1 MHSTGEE
8 TDSMSK
14 VIGIDLGTTN
24 SCVAVVEGGKPVVI
38 TNAEGE
44 RTTPSVVAFTKDGE
58 RLVGGA
64 AKRQIATNSG
74 RTISSIKRHMG
85 SDYRVHIDGKDLTPQ
100 EISAMILAKIRRDA
114 ESYLGEPVTE
124 AVITVPAYFDDSQ
137 RKATQ
142 DAGRIA
148 GLNVLRIINEP
159 TAAAVA
165 YGLDNEAAQKI
176 LVYDLGGGTFD
187 VSIIEIEDGTFTVLA
202 TGGDT
207 HLGGDDFDQRIVE
220 YAVAEFKKSDR
231 IDLSRDPAAM
241 GRLKEEAE
249 KAKKELSAAPS
260 AQLNLPF
267 IAVGKDGPHH
277 LDISLSRPQFEMMT
291 GDLLARTVAPV
302 QNALRDAGI
311 SASQL
316 GKVLLVGGSTRMP
329 AVERQVKELLGCEPS
344 HSLNPDE
351 CVAMGAAVQGALLQ
365 GGGKLAGATGAAAQG
380 LVLMDVTPL
389 TLSIETLGGVAT
401 PLITRNSMIPT
412 RKSQIFT
419 TARPMQTSVEIN
431 VLQGERH
438 FARDN
443 KSLGKF
449 KLNGIRASFS
459 SKPQIEVTFDIDVNG
474 VVKVSAKDLA
484 TGREQNITITGST
497 NLSENEIQRAM
508 ADAAAYEAED
518 SRRKERLELHNQAE
532 VLAYKVDEAL
542 SKCKKELDKDEKARV
557 KADLANLRRCLR
569 KDKPEK
575 MNETEEAALRQAKS
589 QLEASATHKEADA
602 GTGDVEAFGK
612 AEELHAHIHGTGRV
626 EEAVAHG
633 PVKDDVAVGVVVD
646 DEDVVLLCKGHQLGV
661 QLRRAHAAHRVCGQG
676 DDHVLCLAGHILRD
690 ILHIRQ
696 EAMLFGQRVIPGF
709 CAAQQ
714 TACNEHRV
722 AGGGQQHGV
731 ALIAQHHADV
741 AHALLTAGAAGHLI
755 RRDLY
760 AEAALVV
767 AAHSIQQLRQVAQAV
782 LPVLRV
788 GSGIHHGLADVLG
801 GRKVRRAD
809 AQIINGAALS
819 FQSYLAFVQCGEDL
833 VAEQVQSFGK
843 FHDTIPLKS
852 SCFQHEPF

>member
-1 MHSTGEE
+1 
-8 TDSMSK
+8 MSK

-74 RTISSIKRHMG
+74 RTVSSIKRYMG
-85 SDYRVHIDGKDLTPQ
+85 SDHRVHIDGRDLTPQ
-100 EISAMILAKIRRDA
+100 EISAMILTKIRRDA

-165 YGLDNEAAQKI
+165 YGLDNEAPQKI

-207 HLGGDDFDQRIVE
+207 HLGGDDFDERIVE
-220 YAVAEFKKSDR
+220 WAVAEFRRSDR
-231 IDLSRDPAAM
+231 IDLTKDPAAM

-249 KAKKELSAAPS
+249 KAKKELSSALS

-277 LDISLSRPQFEMMT
+277 LDLSLGRPQFEMMT
-291 GDLLARTVAPV
+291 GDLLARTVQPV
-302 QNALRDAGI
+302 RDAGL

-329 AVERQVKELLGCEPS
+329 AVERQVRELLGCEPS
-344 HSLNPDE
+344 HTLNPDE
-351 CVAMGAAVQGALLQ
+351 CVAMGAAVQGGLLQ

-449 KLNGIRASFS
+449 KLTGIRSGFS

-474 VVKVSAKDLA
+474 VVKVSAKDLG

-508 ADAAAYEAED
+508 ADAAAYEEED
-518 SRRKERLELHNQAE
+518 TRRRERLELHNQAE
-532 VLAYKVDEAL
+532 MLAYKVDEAL
-542 SKCKKELDKDEKARV
+542 SKCKKELDKDEKNRV
-557 KADLANLRRCLR
+557 KNDLASLRRCLR

-575 MNETEEAALRQAKS
+575 MNETEEANLRQAKS
-589 QLEASATHKEADA
+589 QLEASANHLMVLYSTEQDA
-602 GTGDVEAFGK
+602 G
-612 AEELHAHIHGTGRV
+612 
-626 EEAVAHG
+626 
-633 PVKDDVAVGVVVD
+633 
-646 DEDVVLLCKGHQLGV
+646 
-661 QLRRAHAAHRVCGQG
+661 
-676 DDHVLCLAGHILRD
+676 
-690 ILHIRQ
+690 RQ
-696 EAMLFGQRVIPGF
+696 
-709 CAAQQ
+709 
-714 TACNEHRV
+714 
-722 AGGGQQHGV
+722 
-731 ALIAQHHADV
+731 
-741 AHALLTAGAAGHLI
+741 
-755 RRDLY
+755 
-760 AEAALVV
+760 
-767 AAHSIQQLRQVAQAV
+767 
-782 LPVLRV
+782 
-788 GSGIHHGLADVLG
+788 
-801 GRKVRRAD
+801 
-809 AQIINGAALS
+809 
-819 FQSYLAFVQCGEDL
+819 
-833 VAEQVQSFGK
+833 
-843 FHDTIPLKS
+843 
-852 SCFQHEPF
+852 

>member
-1 MHSTGEE
+1 
-8 TDSMSK
+8 MSN

-38 TNAEGE
+38 ANAEGE
-44 RTTPSVVAFTKDGE
+44 RTTPSVVAFTRDGE

-74 RTISSIKRHMG
+74 RTISSIKRYMG
-85 SDYRVHIDGKDLTPQ
+85 SDHRVHIDGKDLTPQ
-100 EISAMILAKIRRDA
+100 EISAMILTKIRRDA

-165 YGLDNEAAQKI
+165 YGLDNEAPQKI
-176 LVYDLGGGTFD
+176 LVY
-187 VSIIEIEDGTFTVLA
+187 
-202 TGGDT
+202 
-207 HLGGDDFDQRIVE
+207 
-220 YAVAEFKKSDR
+220 
-231 IDLSRDPAAM
+231 DLSRDPAAM

-249 KAKKELSAAPS
+249 KAKKELSSALS

-277 LDISLSRPQFEMMT
+277 LDLTLTRPQFEMMT
-291 GDLLARTVAPV
+291 GDLLARTVQPV

-311 SASQL
+311 AASQL

-365 GGGKLAGATGAAAQG
+365 GGGKLAGASGAAAQG

-474 VVKVSAKDLA
+474 VVKVSAKDLG

-497 NLSENEIQRAM
+497 NLSEHEIQRAM
-508 ADAAAYEAED
+508 ADAAPYEAED

-542 SKCKKELDKDEKARV
+542 SKCKKELDKDEKNRI
-557 KADLANLRRCLR
+557 KADVANLRRCLR

-575 MNETEEAALRQAKS
+575 MNETEEANLRQAKE
-589 QLEASATHKEADA
+589 QLEASANHLMMLYTS
-602 GTGDVEAFGK
+602 
-612 AEELHAHIHGTGRV
+612 EEQ
-626 EEAVAHG
+626 EE
-633 PVKDDVAVGVVVD
+633 
-646 DEDVVLLCKGHQLGV
+646 Q
-661 QLRRAHAAHRVCGQG
+661 
-676 DDHVLCLAGHILRD
+676 
-690 ILHIRQ
+690 
-696 EAMLFGQRVIPGF
+696 
-709 CAAQQ
+709 
-714 TACNEHRV
+714 
-722 AGGGQQHGV
+722 
-731 ALIAQHHADV
+731 
-741 AHALLTAGAAGHLI
+741 
-755 RRDLY
+755 
-760 AEAALVV
+760 
-767 AAHSIQQLRQVAQAV
+767 
-782 LPVLRV
+782 
-788 GSGIHHGLADVLG
+788 
-801 GRKVRRAD
+801 
-809 AQIINGAALS
+809 
-819 FQSYLAFVQCGEDL
+819 
-833 VAEQVQSFGK
+833 
-843 FHDTIPLKS
+843 
-852 SCFQHEPF
+852 

>member
-1 MHSTGEE
+1 
-8 TDSMSK
+8 MSK

-38 TNAEGE
+38 ANAEGE

-100 EISAMILAKIRRDA
+100 EISAMILTKIRRDA

-165 YGLDNEAAQKI
+165 YGLDNEAPQKI

-207 HLGGDDFDQRIVE
+207 HLGGDDFDERIVE

-231 IDLSRDPAAM
+231 IDLTRDPAAM

-249 KAKKELSAAPS
+249 KAKKELSSAPA

-277 LDISLSRPQFEMMT
+277 LDLSITRPQFEMMT
-291 GDLLARTVAPV
+291 GDLLSRTVQPV

-329 AVERQVKELLGCEPS
+329 AVERQVKELLGKEPS

-351 CVAMGAAVQGALLQ
+351 CVAMGAAVQGGLLQ

-449 KLNGIRASFS
+449 KLTGIRAGFS

-474 VVKVSAKDLA
+474 VVKVSAKDL
-484 TGREQNITITGST
+484 GTITGST

-518 SRRKERLELHNQAE
+518 SRRKERLDLHNQAE

-542 SKCKKELDKDEKARV
+542 SKCKKELDKDEKNRV

-589 QLEASATHKEADA
+589 QLEASANHLMVLYTSQTEQDA
-602 GTGDVEAFGK
+602 SGND
-612 AEELHAHIHGTGRV
+612 
-626 EEAVAHG
+626 
-633 PVKDDVAVGVVVD
+633 
-646 DEDVVLLCKGHQLGV
+646 
-661 QLRRAHAAHRVCGQG
+661 
-676 DDHVLCLAGHILRD
+676 
-690 ILHIRQ
+690 
-696 EAMLFGQRVIPGF
+696 
-709 CAAQQ
+709 
-714 TACNEHRV
+714 
-722 AGGGQQHGV
+722 
-731 ALIAQHHADV
+731 
-741 AHALLTAGAAGHLI
+741 TAGS
-755 RRDLY
+755 
-760 AEAALVV
+760 V
-767 AAHSIQQLRQVAQAV
+767 
-782 LPVLRV
+782 
-788 GSGIHHGLADVLG
+788 
-801 GRKVRRAD
+801 
-809 AQIINGAALS
+809 
-819 FQSYLAFVQCGEDL
+819 
-833 VAEQVQSFGK
+833 
-843 FHDTIPLKS
+843 
-852 SCFQHEPF
+852 

>member
-351 CVAMGAAVQGALLQ
+351 CVAMGAAVQGGLLQ
-365 GGGKLAGATGAAAQG
+365 GGGKLTGAAAQG

-449 KLNGIRASFS
+449 KLTGIRASFS

-474 VVKVSAKDLA
+474 VVKVSAKDLG

-518 SRRKERLELHNQAE
+518 SRRKERLDLHNQAE

-542 SKCKKELDKDEKARV
+542 SKCKKELDKDEKNRI
-557 KADLANLRRCLR
+557 KTDLANLRRCLR

-575 MNETEEAALRQAKS
+575 MNENEEANLRQAKT
-589 QLEASATHKEADA
+589 QLEESANH
-602 GTGDVEAFGK
+602 
-612 AEELHAHIHGTGRV
+612 LM
-626 EEAVAHG
+626 
-633 PVKDDVAVGVVVD
+633 
-646 DEDVVLLCKGHQLGV
+646 VLYTSE
-661 QLRRAHAAHRVCGQG
+661 QG
-676 DDHVLCLAGHILRD
+676 
-690 ILHIRQ
+690 
-696 EAMLFGQRVIPGF
+696 E
-709 CAAQQ
+709 
-714 TACNEHRV
+714 
-722 AGGGQQHGV
+722 
-731 ALIAQHHADV
+731 
-741 AHALLTAGAAGHLI
+741 
-755 RRDLY
+755 
-760 AEAALVV
+760 
-767 AAHSIQQLRQVAQAV
+767 
-782 LPVLRV
+782 
-788 GSGIHHGLADVLG
+788 SG
-801 GRKVRRAD
+801 
-809 AQIINGAALS
+809 NGENNL
-819 FQSYLAFVQCGEDL
+819 
-833 VAEQVQSFGK
+833 
-843 FHDTIPLKS
+843 
-852 SCFQHEPF
+852 

>member
-1 MHSTGEE
+1 
-8 TDSMSK
+8 MSK

-74 RTISSIKRHMG
+74 RTISSIKRYMG
-85 SDYRVHIDGKDLTPQ
+85 SDYRAHIDGKDLAPQ

-114 ESYLGEPVTE
+114 ESYLGESVTE

-231 IDLSRDPAAM
+231 IDLTRDPAAM

-249 KAKKELSAAPS
+249 KAKKELSSAPS

-277 LDISLSRPQFEMMT
+277 LDIALSRPQFEMMT
-291 GDLLARTVAPV
+291 GDLLSRTVTPV

-329 AVERQVKELLGCEPS
+329 AVERQVRELLGKEPS

-351 CVAMGAAVQGALLQ
+351 CVAIGAAIQ
-365 GGGKLAGATGAAAQG
+365 GGKLAGDAGAG
-380 LVLMDVTPL
+380 DILLLDVTPL
-389 TLSIETLGGVAT
+389 SLSIETMGGVAT
-401 PLITRNSMIPT
+401 RLIERNTTIPT
-412 RKSQIFT
+412 KKSQIFS
-419 TARPMQTSVEIN
+419 TAADNQTAVDIH
-431 VLQGERH
+431 VVQGERQ

-443 KSLGKF
+443 KTLGQF
-449 KLNGIRASFS
+449 RLDGIPPARRGI
-459 SKPQIEVTFDIDVNG
+459 PQIEVTFDIDANGIVN
-474 VVKVSAKDLA
+474 VSAKDLG
-484 TGREQNITITGST
+484 TGKEQHITITSGS
-497 NLSENEIQRAM
+497 NMSDDDIDKAVKE
-508 ADAAAYEAED
+508 AAEYEAQD
-518 SRRKERLELHNQAE
+518 KKRKEAIDARNDADSMVFQTEKALEEVGDKIAPGDKAE
-532 VLAYKVDEAL
+532 VE
-542 SKCKKELDKDEKARV
+542 
-557 KADLANLRRCLR
+557 ADLNSL
-569 KDKPEK
+569 
-575 MNETEEAALRQAKS
+575 
-589 QLEASATHKEADA
+589 KEAINRA
-602 GTGDVEAFGK
+602 P
-612 AEELHAHIHGTGRV
+612 V
-626 EEAVAHG
+626 EEMTDAQV
-633 PVKDDVAVGVVVD
+633 
-646 DEDVVLLCKGHQLGV
+646 EDIK
-661 QLRRAHAAHRVCGQG
+661 
-676 DDHVLCLAGHILRD
+676 AGREKLMNSA
-690 ILHIRQ
+690 Q
-696 EAMLFGQRVIPGF
+696 KLFAKVYEQ
-709 CAAQQ
+709 AQ
-714 TACNEHRV
+714 AS
-722 AGGGQQHGV
+722 
-731 ALIAQHHADV
+731 
-741 AHALLTAGAAGHLI
+741 GAAGQAGP
-755 RRDLY
+755 DMGG
-760 AEAALVV
+760 AGNAAGGDDVV
-767 AAHSIQQLRQVAQAV
+767 D
-782 LPVLRV
+782 
-788 GSGIHHGLADVLG
+788 ADFKEV
-801 GRKVRRAD
+801 
-809 AQIINGAALS
+809 
-819 FQSYLAFVQCGEDL
+819 
-833 VAEQVQSFGK
+833 
-843 FHDTIPLKS
+843 
-852 SCFQHEPF
+852 

>member
-1 MHSTGEE
+1 
-8 TDSMSK
+8 MSK

-64 AKRQIATNSG
+64 AKRQLATNSG
-74 RTISSIKRHMG
+74 RTVSSIKRHMG

-100 EISAMILAKIRRDA
+100 EISAMILTKIRRDA

-165 YGLDNEAAQKI
+165 YGLDNEAPQEDPGLRPRRRHLRRLHHRDRRRHLHGAGHRRRYPPRRRRLRPAHRGIRRGRVQEI
-176 LVYDLGGGTFD
+176 GPHRPLPRPRRHGTP
-187 VSIIEIEDGTFTVLA
+187 E
-202 TGGDT
+202 
-207 HLGGDDFDQRIVE
+207 R
-220 YAVAEFKKSDR
+220 R
-231 IDLSRDPAAM
+231 
-241 GRLKEEAE
+241 GR
-249 KAKKELSAAPS
+249 KAKKELSSALS

-277 LDISLSRPQFEMMT
+277 LDLTISRPQFEMMT

-351 CVAMGAAVQGALLQ
+351 CVAMGAAVQGGLLQ

-474 VVKVSAKDLA
+474 VVKVSAKDLG

-518 SRRKERLELHNQAE
+518 SRRKERLDLHNQAE

-542 SKCKKELDKDEKARV
+542 SKCKKELDKEEKNRI
-557 KADLANLRRCLR
+557 KADVANLRRCLR

-575 MNETEEAALRQAKS
+575 MNETEEANLRQAKS
-589 QLEASATHKEADA
+589 QLEASA
-602 GTGDVEAFGK
+602 
-612 AEELHAHIHGTGRV
+612 
-626 EEAVAHG
+626 
-633 PVKDDVAVGVVVD
+633 
-646 DEDVVLLCKGHQLGV
+646 
-661 QLRRAHAAHRVCGQG
+661 
-676 DDHVLCLAGHILRD
+676 
-690 ILHIRQ
+690 
-696 EAMLFGQRVIPGF
+696 
-709 CAAQQ
+709 
-714 TACNEHRV
+714 N
-722 AGGGQQHGV
+722 
-731 ALIAQHHADV
+731 
-741 AHALLTAGAAGHLI
+741 HLMV
-755 RRDLY
+755 LY
-760 AEAALVV
+760 ASEQ
-767 AAHSIQQLRQVAQAV
+767 SEN
-782 LPVLRV
+782 
-788 GSGIHHGLADVLG
+788 GSDG
-801 GRKVRRAD
+801 
-809 AQIINGAALS
+809 
-819 FQSYLAFVQCGEDL
+819 
-833 VAEQVQSFGK
+833 
-843 FHDTIPLKS
+843 TI
-852 SCFQHEPF
+852 

>member
-165 YGLDNEAAQKI
+165 YGLDNEASQKI

-311 SASQL
+311 SI
-316 GKVLLVGGSTRMP
+316 V
-329 AVERQVKELLGCEPS
+329 
-344 HSLNPDE
+344 
-351 CVAMGAAVQGALLQ
+351 
-365 GGGKLAGATGAAAQG
+365 
-380 LVLMDVTPL
+380 
-389 TLSIETLGGVAT
+389 SITHY
-401 PLITRNSMIPT
+401 M
-412 RKSQIFT
+412 
-419 TARPMQTSVEIN
+419 
-431 VLQGERH
+431 
-438 FARDN
+438 
-443 KSLGKF
+443 
-449 KLNGIRASFS
+449 
-459 SKPQIEVTFDIDVNG
+459 
-474 VVKVSAKDLA
+474 
-484 TGREQNITITGST
+484 
-497 NLSENEIQRAM
+497 
-508 ADAAAYEAED
+508 
-518 SRRKERLELHNQAE
+518 
-532 VLAYKVDEAL
+532 
-542 SKCKKELDKDEKARV
+542 
-557 KADLANLRRCLR
+557 
-569 KDKPEK
+569 
-575 MNETEEAALRQAKS
+575 EEAAQADRILVMSRGRIVMEGTPEQVFSQTKRLHGYHLDVPQATELR
-589 QLEASATHKEADA
+589 D
-602 GTGDVEAFGK
+602 
-612 AEELHAHIHGTGRV
+612 ELA
-626 EEAVAHG
+626 
-633 PVKDDVAVGVVVD
+633 AVGLPMPENIITPEECAKAIFD
-646 DEDVVLLCKGHQLGV
+646 LLK
-661 QLRRAHAAHRVCGQG
+661 
-676 DDHVLCLAGHILRD
+676 
-690 ILHIRQ
+690 
-696 EAMLFGQRVIPGF
+696 
-709 CAAQQ
+709 
-714 TACNEHRV
+714 
-722 AGGGQQHGV
+722 
-731 ALIAQHHADV
+731 
-741 AHALLTAGAAGHLI
+741 
-755 RRDLY
+755 
-760 AEAALVV
+760 
-767 AAHSIQQLRQVAQAV
+767 
-782 LPVLRV
+782 
-788 GSGIHHGLADVLG
+788 
-801 GRKVRRAD
+801 
-809 AQIINGAALS
+809 
-819 FQSYLAFVQCGEDL
+819 
-833 VAEQVQSFGK
+833 
-843 FHDTIPLKS
+843 
-852 SCFQHEPF
+852 

>member
-1 MHSTGEE
+1 MG
-8 TDSMSK
+8 K

-64 AKRQIATNSG
+64 AKRQLATNAG
-74 RTISSIKRHMG
+74 RTISSIKRRMG
-85 SDYRVHIDGKDLTPQ
+85 GDYRVRIDGKDLTPQ
-100 EISAMILAKIRRDA
+100 EISAMILSKLRRDA
-114 ESYLGEPVTE
+114 ESYLGEKVTE

-165 YGLDNEAAQKI
+165 YGLDNEAPQKI

-207 HLGGDDFDQRIVE
+207 RLGGDDFDGRIVDWL
-220 YAVAEFKKSDR
+220 VQEFKKTDR
-231 IDLSRDPAAM
+231 IDLTRDPAAM

-249 KAKKELSAAPS
+249 KAKKELSSAPS
-260 AQLNLPF
+260 AAINLPF

-277 LDISLSRPQFEMMT
+277 IDATLSRPQFEMMT
-291 GDLLARTVAPV
+291 ADLLARTVEPV
-302 QNALRDAGI
+302 QNALRDAGL
-311 SASQL
+311 APADL
-316 GKVLLVGGSTRMP
+316 GRVLLVGGSTRMP
-329 AVERQVKELLGCEPS
+329 AVARQVKELLGKEPS
-344 HSLNPDE
+344 HTLNPDE
-351 CVAMGAAVQGALLQ
+351 CVAMGAAIQGGLLQ

-431 VLQGERH
+431 VLQGERR
-438 FARDN
+438 FAKDN

-449 KLNGIRASFS
+449 KLGGIRAGFS

-497 NLSENEIQRAM
+497 NLSESEIQRAM

-518 SRRKERLELHNQAE
+518 SRRKGRLELHNQAE
-532 VLAYKVDEAL
+532 ILAYTVDDAL
-542 SKCKKELDKDEKARV
+542 AKCKKEIDKDERSRV
-557 KADLANLRRCLR
+557 KNDLADLRRCIR
-569 KDKPEK
+569 KDHPEK
-575 MNETEEAALRQAKS
+575 MNDAEESALRTAKET
-589 QLEASATHKEADA
+589 LEASASH
-602 GTGDVEAFGK
+602 
-612 AEELHAHIHGTGRV
+612 LM
-626 EEAVAHG
+626 
-633 PVKDDVAVGVVVD
+633 
-646 DEDVVLLCKGHQLGV
+646 VLYS
-661 QLRRAHAAHRVCGQG
+661 
-676 DDHVLCLAGHILRD
+676 
-690 ILHIRQ
+690 
-696 EAMLFGQRVIPGF
+696 
-709 CAAQQ
+709 QQ
-714 TACNEHRV
+714 N
-722 AGGGQQHGV
+722 
-731 ALIAQHHADV
+731 
-741 AHALLTAGAAGHLI
+741 AGAA
-755 RRDLY
+755 D
-760 AEAALVV
+760 
-767 AAHSIQQLRQVAQAV
+767 
-782 LPVLRV
+782 
-788 GSGIHHGLADVLG
+788 G
-801 GRKVRRAD
+801 GET
-809 AQIINGAALS
+809 L
-819 FQSYLAFVQCGEDL
+819 
-833 VAEQVQSFGK
+833 
-843 FHDTIPLKS
+843 
-852 SCFQHEPF
+852 

>member
-1 MHSTGEE
+1 MRVAKTER
-8 TDSMSK
+8 TTRMSK

-64 AKRQIATNSG
+64 AKRQLATNSG
-74 RTISSIKRHMG
+74 RTVSSIKRHMG

-100 EISAMILAKIRRDA
+100 EISAMILTKIRRDA

-165 YGLDNEAAQKI
+165 YGLDNEAPQKI
-176 LVYDLGGGTFD
+176 LVYD
-187 VSIIEIEDGTFTVLA
+187 
-202 TGGDT
+202 
-207 HLGGDDFDQRIVE
+207 LGGDDFDQRIVE

-249 KAKKELSAAPS
+249 KAKKELSSALS

-277 LDISLSRPQFEMMT
+277 LDLTISRPQFEMMT

-351 CVAMGAAVQGALLQ
+351 CVAMGAAVQGGLLQ
-365 GGGKLAGATGAAAQG
+365 GGGKLAGASGAAAQG

-474 VVKVSAKDLA
+474 VVKVSAKDLG

-518 SRRKERLELHNQAE
+518 SRRKERLDLHNQAE

-542 SKCKKELDKDEKARV
+542 SKCKKELDKEEKNRI
-557 KADLANLRRCLR
+557 KADVANLRRCLR

-575 MNETEEAALRQAKS
+575 MNETEEANLRQAKS
-589 QLEASATHKEADA
+589 QLEASA
-602 GTGDVEAFGK
+602 
-612 AEELHAHIHGTGRV
+612 
-626 EEAVAHG
+626 
-633 PVKDDVAVGVVVD
+633 
-646 DEDVVLLCKGHQLGV
+646 
-661 QLRRAHAAHRVCGQG
+661 
-676 DDHVLCLAGHILRD
+676 
-690 ILHIRQ
+690 
-696 EAMLFGQRVIPGF
+696 
-709 CAAQQ
+709 
-714 TACNEHRV
+714 N
-722 AGGGQQHGV
+722 
-731 ALIAQHHADV
+731 
-741 AHALLTAGAAGHLI
+741 HLMV
-755 RRDLY
+755 LY
-760 AEAALVV
+760 ASEQ
-767 AAHSIQQLRQVAQAV
+767 SEN
-782 LPVLRV
+782 
-788 GSGIHHGLADVLG
+788 GSDG
-801 GRKVRRAD
+801 
-809 AQIINGAALS
+809 
-819 FQSYLAFVQCGEDL
+819 
-833 VAEQVQSFGK
+833 
-843 FHDTIPLKS
+843 TI
-852 SCFQHEPF
+852 

>member
-351 CVAMGAAVQGALLQ
+351 CVAMGAAVQG
-365 GGGKLAGATGAAAQG
+365 G
-380 LVLMDVTPL
+380 L
-389 TLSIETLGGVAT
+389 
-401 PLITRNSMIPT
+401 
-412 RKSQIFT
+412 
-419 TARPMQTSVEIN
+419 
-431 VLQGERH
+431 LQGERH

-449 KLNGIRASFS
+449 KLTGIRASFS

-474 VVKVSAKDLA
+474 VVKVSAKDLG

-508 ADAAAYEAED
+508 ADAAAYEVED
-518 SRRKERLELHNQAE
+518 SRRKERLDLHNQAE

-542 SKCKKELDKDEKARV
+542 SKCKKELDKDEKNRI
-557 KADLANLRRCLR
+557 KTDLANLRRCLR

-575 MNETEEAALRQAKS
+575 MNENEEAALRQAKT
-589 QLEASATHKEADA
+589 QLEESANHLMVLYTSEQETD
-602 GTGDVEAFGK
+602 GT
-612 AEELHAHIHGTGRV
+612 
-626 EEAVAHG
+626 
-633 PVKDDVAVGVVVD
+633 
-646 DEDVVLLCKGHQLGV
+646 
-661 QLRRAHAAHRVCGQG
+661 
-676 DDHVLCLAGHILRD
+676 
-690 ILHIRQ
+690 
-696 EAMLFGQRVIPGF
+696 
-709 CAAQQ
+709 
-714 TACNEHRV
+714 NN
-722 AGGGQQHGV
+722 
-731 ALIAQHHADV
+731 AL
-741 AHALLTAGAAGHLI
+741 
-755 RRDLY
+755 
-760 AEAALVV
+760 
-767 AAHSIQQLRQVAQAV
+767 
-782 LPVLRV
+782 
-788 GSGIHHGLADVLG
+788 
-801 GRKVRRAD
+801 
-809 AQIINGAALS
+809 
-819 FQSYLAFVQCGEDL
+819 
-833 VAEQVQSFGK
+833 
-843 FHDTIPLKS
+843 
-852 SCFQHEPF
+852 

>member
-1 MHSTGEE
+1 
-8 TDSMSK
+8 MSK

-24 SCVAVVEGGKPVVI
+24 SCVAVMEGGEAVVI
-38 TNAEGE
+38 PNAEGN
-44 RTTPSVVAFTKDGE
+44 RTTPSVVAFSKTGE
-58 RLVGGA
+58 RMVGQV
-64 AKRQIATNSG
+64 AKRQAITNPD
-74 RTISSIKRHMG
+74 RTISSIKREMG
-85 SDYRVHIDGKDLTPQ
+85 TDHRVTIDDKSYTPQ
-100 EISAMILAKIRRDA
+100 EISAMILQKLKADA
-114 ESYLGEPVTE
+114 EAYLGTPVSE
-124 AVITVPAYFDDSQ
+124 AVITVPAYFTDSQ
-137 RKATQ
+137 RQATK
-142 DAGRIA
+142 DAGKIA
-148 GLNVLRIINEP
+148 GLDVKRIINEP
-159 TAAAVA
+159 TAAALA
-165 YGLDNEAAQKI
+165 YGVDKEQAQKI
-176 LVYDLGGGTFD
+176 MVYDLGGGTFD

-207 HLGGDDFDQRIVE
+207 HLGGDDFDERIVE

-231 IDLSRDPAAM
+231 IDLTRDPAAM

-249 KAKKELSAAPS
+249 KAKKELSSAPA

-277 LDISLSRPQFEMMT
+277 LDLSITRPQFEMMT
-291 GDLLARTVAPV
+291 GDLLSRTVQPV

-329 AVERQVKELLGCEPS
+329 AVERQVKELLGKEPS

-351 CVAMGAAVQGALLQ
+351 CVAMGAAVQGGLLQ

-449 KLNGIRASFS
+449 KLTGIRAGFS

-474 VVKVSAKDLA
+474 VVKVSAKDLG

-518 SRRKERLELHNQAE
+518 SRRKERLDLHNQAE

-542 SKCKKELDKDEKARV
+542 SKCKKELDKDEKNRV

-589 QLEASATHKEADA
+589 QLEASANHLMVLYTSQTEQDA
-602 GTGDVEAFGK
+602 SGND
-612 AEELHAHIHGTGRV
+612 
-626 EEAVAHG
+626 
-633 PVKDDVAVGVVVD
+633 
-646 DEDVVLLCKGHQLGV
+646 
-661 QLRRAHAAHRVCGQG
+661 
-676 DDHVLCLAGHILRD
+676 
-690 ILHIRQ
+690 
-696 EAMLFGQRVIPGF
+696 
-709 CAAQQ
+709 
-714 TACNEHRV
+714 
-722 AGGGQQHGV
+722 
-731 ALIAQHHADV
+731 
-741 AHALLTAGAAGHLI
+741 TAGS
-755 RRDLY
+755 
-760 AEAALVV
+760 V
-767 AAHSIQQLRQVAQAV
+767 
-782 LPVLRV
+782 
-788 GSGIHHGLADVLG
+788 
-801 GRKVRRAD
+801 
-809 AQIINGAALS
+809 
-819 FQSYLAFVQCGEDL
+819 
-833 VAEQVQSFGK
+833 
-843 FHDTIPLKS
+843 
-852 SCFQHEPF
+852 

>member
-1 MHSTGEE
+1 
-8 TDSMSK
+8 MSK

-165 YGLDNEAAQKI
+165 YGLDNEASQKI

-207 HLGGDDFDQRIVE
+207 HLGGDDFDERIVE

-231 IDLSRDPAAM
+231 IDLTKDPAAM

-291 GDLLARTVAPV
+291 GDLLARTVQPV

-329 AVERQVKELLGCEPS
+329 AVERQVKLGKEPS

-351 CVAMGAAVQGALLQ
+351 CVAMGAAVQGGLLQ

-474 VVKVSAKDLA
+474 VVKVSAKDLG

-518 SRRKERLELHNQAE
+518 SRRKDRLDLHNQAE

-542 SKCKKELDKDEKARV
+542 SKCKKELDKDEKNRI
-557 KADLANLRRCLR
+557 KSDLANLRRCLR

-589 QLEASATHKEADA
+589 QLEASANHLMVLYTSEQ
-602 GTGDVEAFGK
+602 GS
-612 AEELHAHIHGTGRV
+612 
-626 EEAVAHG
+626 
-633 PVKDDVAVGVVVD
+633 DDTNST
-646 DEDVVLLCKGHQLGV
+646 L
-661 QLRRAHAAHRVCGQG
+661 
-676 DDHVLCLAGHILRD
+676 
-690 ILHIRQ
+690 
-696 EAMLFGQRVIPGF
+696 
-709 CAAQQ
+709 
-714 TACNEHRV
+714 
-722 AGGGQQHGV
+722 
-731 ALIAQHHADV
+731 
-741 AHALLTAGAAGHLI
+741 
-755 RRDLY
+755 
-760 AEAALVV
+760 
-767 AAHSIQQLRQVAQAV
+767 
-782 LPVLRV
+782 
-788 GSGIHHGLADVLG
+788 
-801 GRKVRRAD
+801 
-809 AQIINGAALS
+809 
-819 FQSYLAFVQCGEDL
+819 
-833 VAEQVQSFGK
+833 
-843 FHDTIPLKS
+843 
-852 SCFQHEPF
+852 

>member
-1 MHSTGEE
+1 
-8 TDSMSK
+8 MSK

-38 TNAEGE
+38 ANAEGE

-85 SDYRVHIDGKDLTPQ
+85 SDYRVRIDGKDLTPQ
-100 EISAMILAKIRRDA
+100 EISAMILTKIRRDA

-165 YGLDNEAAQKI
+165 YGLDNEAPQKI

-207 HLGGDDFDQRIVE
+207 HLGGDDFDERIVE

-231 IDLSRDPAAM
+231 IDLTRDPAAM

-249 KAKKELSAAPS
+249 KAKKELSSAPA

-277 LDISLSRPQFEMMT
+277 LDLSITRPQFEMMT
-291 GDLLARTVAPV
+291 GDLLSRTVQPV

-329 AVERQVKELLGCEPS
+329 AVERQVKELLGKEPS
-344 HSLNPDE
+344 PDE
-351 CVAMGAAVQGALLQ
+351 CVAMGAAVQGGLLQ

-449 KLNGIRASFS
+449 KLTGIRAGFS

-474 VVKVSAKDLA
+474 VVKVSAKDLG

-518 SRRKERLELHNQAE
+518 SRRKERLDLHNQAE

-542 SKCKKELDKDEKARV
+542 SKCKKELDKDEKNRV

-589 QLEASATHKEADA
+589 QLEASANHLMVLYTSQTEQDA
-602 GTGDVEAFGK
+602 SGND
-612 AEELHAHIHGTGRV
+612 
-626 EEAVAHG
+626 
-633 PVKDDVAVGVVVD
+633 
-646 DEDVVLLCKGHQLGV
+646 
-661 QLRRAHAAHRVCGQG
+661 
-676 DDHVLCLAGHILRD
+676 
-690 ILHIRQ
+690 
-696 EAMLFGQRVIPGF
+696 
-709 CAAQQ
+709 
-714 TACNEHRV
+714 
-722 AGGGQQHGV
+722 
-731 ALIAQHHADV
+731 
-741 AHALLTAGAAGHLI
+741 TAGS
-755 RRDLY
+755 
-760 AEAALVV
+760 V
-767 AAHSIQQLRQVAQAV
+767 
-782 LPVLRV
+782 
-788 GSGIHHGLADVLG
+788 
-801 GRKVRRAD
+801 
-809 AQIINGAALS
+809 
-819 FQSYLAFVQCGEDL
+819 
-833 VAEQVQSFGK
+833 
-843 FHDTIPLKS
+843 
-852 SCFQHEPF
+852 

>member
-1 MHSTGEE
+1 
-8 TDSMSK
+8 MSK

-74 RTISSIKRHMG
+74 RTVSSIKRHMG
-85 SDYRVHIDGKDLTPQ
+85 SDYRVHIDGRDLTPQ
-100 EISAMILAKIRRDA
+100 EISAMILTKIRRDA

-165 YGLDNEAAQKI
+165 YGLDNEAPQKI

-207 HLGGDDFDQRIVE
+207 HLGGDDFDERIVE
-220 YAVAEFKKSDR
+220 WAVAEFRRSDR
-231 IDLSRDPAAM
+231 IDLTKDPAAM

-249 KAKKELSAAPS
+249 KAKKELSSALS

-277 LDISLSRPQFEMMT
+277 LDLSLGRPQFEMMT
-291 GDLLARTVAPV
+291 GDLLARTVQPV
-302 QNALRDAGI
+302 QNALRDAGL

-329 AVERQVKELLGCEPS
+329 AVERQVRELLGCEPS
-344 HSLNPDE
+344 HTLNPDE
-351 CVAMGAAVQGALLQ
+351 CVAMGAAVQGGLLQ

-449 KLNGIRASFS
+449 KLTGIRAGFS
-459 SKPQIEVTFDIDVNG
+459 SKPQIEVTFDIDANGIVN
-474 VVKVSAKDLA
+474 VSAKDLG
-484 TGREQNITITGST
+484 TGTEQHITITSSS
-497 NLSENEIQRAM
+497 NMSKEDIEKAVK
-508 ADAAAYEAED
+508 DAEQYAAED
-518 SRRKERLELHNQAE
+518 AKIKEKVEVRNQADQMVYQSEKTLGE
-532 VLAYKVDEAL
+532 VG
-542 SKCKKELDKDEKARV
+542 DKIPADEKAKV
-557 KADLANLRRCLR
+557 QSGI
-569 KDKPEK
+569 DKLKEVLK
-575 MNETEEAALRQAKS
+575 GDDTDAIKSATEELTQMFYQMSEKLYQQANP
-589 QLEASATHKEADA
+589 QGGAQAGPDMGGQNGGAQTGPNGQQYYDADY
-602 GTGDVEAFGK
+602 K
-612 AEELHAHIHGTGRV
+612 
-626 EEAVAHG
+626 
-633 PVKDDVAVGVVVD
+633 VVD
-646 DEDVVLLCKGHQLGV
+646 D
-661 QLRRAHAAHRVCGQG
+661 
-676 DDHVLCLAGHILRD
+676 DD
-690 ILHIRQ
+690 
-696 EAMLFGQRVIPGF
+696 
-709 CAAQQ
+709 
-714 TACNEHRV
+714 NN
-722 AGGGQQHGV
+722 
-731 ALIAQHHADV
+731 
-741 AHALLTAGAAGHLI
+741 
-755 RRDLY
+755 
-760 AEAALVV
+760 
-767 AAHSIQQLRQVAQAV
+767 
-782 LPVLRV
+782 
-788 GSGIHHGLADVLG
+788 
-801 GRKVRRAD
+801 K
-809 AQIINGAALS
+809 
-819 FQSYLAFVQCGEDL
+819 
-833 VAEQVQSFGK
+833 K
-843 FHDTIPLKS
+843 
-852 SCFQHEPF
+852 